1 MQTQNSSDS
10 PIPIN
15 VHRTPRSNV
24 KNSASLGY
32 ISYDATTSSLV
43 TFYYELIGDFSSL
56 ASSWLVLLRIFVVRF
71 GGFPRMTAIIIC
83 RGTRFLSGGFGSAP
97 AIHRDAFSAIDS
109 DGLGCHHG
117 GVFCHDDRA
126 GRPGH
131 GDAGRGGRAQV
142 SREVYDAM
150 RMRLGLDQP
159 LIVQYL
165 HWLANLLQGD
175 LGTSITHRTAALE
188 VILQRLVPTMYLMV
202 GGLIMAVIIAV
213 PAGVLAAIH
222 NNTKWDHL
230 ATAFV
235 VAGISVPT
243 FWLALVA
250 VLIFAVYLGWLPAIG
265 YTRPQDDFVDFLK
278 HIALP
283 MSVVALNIAAT
294 VLRFQR
300 QDFLE
305 QMQQDYVRTARAKGL
320 SERLVQ
326 WKHVLRNSLI
336 TTFTVVGLQM
346 AYLSGLITIVE
357 SVFNY
362 PGIGYLLL
370 NSIRT
375 RDFIVVQG
383 VVLFMV
389 FLVIVVN
396 LIVDILY
403 TVLDP
408 RIRYS

>member
-1 MQTQNSSDS
+1 MLMRYATMRLAQL
-10 PIPIN
+10 IPMIL
-15 VHRTPRSNV
+15 VVTMVVFFVMMIVPGDPV
-24 KNSASLGY
+24 MVMLG
-32 ISYDATTSSLV
+32 AV
-43 TFYYELIGDFSSL
+43 
-56 ASSWLVLLRIFVVRF
+56 
-71 GGFPRMTAIIIC
+71 
-83 RGTRFLSGGFGSAP
+83 
-97 AIHRDAFSAIDS
+97 
-109 DGLGCHHG
+109 DG
-117 GVFCHDDRA
+117 
-126 GRPGH
+126 
-131 GDAGRGGRAQV
+131 AQV

-150 RMRLGLDQP
+150 RLQLGLDKP

-165 HWLANLLQGD
+165 NWLSKVLQGD
-175 LGTSITHRTAALE
+175 FGTSITFRTSALE
-188 VILQRLVPTMYLMV
+188 VIFLRLVPTMYLMI
-202 GGLIMAVIIAV
+202 GGLIVAVIIAV

-230 ATAFV
+230 ATGFV
-235 VAGISVPT
+235 VLGISVPT
-243 FWLALVA
+243 FWLALVTI
-250 VLIFAVYLGWLPAIG
+250 LIFAVYLGWLPSIG
-265 YTRPQDDFVDFLK
+265 YTRPQEDFIEFLK

-283 MSVVALNIAAT
+283 MSVVALNIAAS

-305 QMQQDYVRTARAKGL
+305 QMHQDYVRTARAKGL
-320 SERLVQ
+320 SERLVL
-326 WKHVLRNSLI
+326 WKHVLRNSLM
-336 TTFTVVGLQM
+336 TTVTVVGLQM

-389 FLVIVVN
+389 FLVIIVN
-396 LIVDILY
+396 LLVDIFY

-408 RIRYS
+408 RIRYQ

>member
-1 MQTQNSSDS
+1 MRLRYIAMRLVQL
-10 PIPIN
+10 IPLALVVTMVVFFVMMI
-15 VHRTPRSNV
+15 VPGDPV
-24 KNSASLGY
+24 MVMLG
-32 ISYDATTSSLV
+32 AV
-43 TFYYELIGDFSSL
+43 
-56 ASSWLVLLRIFVVRF
+56 
-71 GGFPRMTAIIIC
+71 
-83 RGTRFLSGGFGSAP
+83 
-97 AIHRDAFSAIDS
+97 
-109 DGLGCHHG
+109 DG
-117 GVFCHDDRA
+117 
-126 GRPGH
+126 
-131 GDAGRGGRAQV
+131 AQV

-150 RMRLGLDQP
+150 RVRLGLDQP

-250 VLIFAVYLGWLPAIG
+250 MLIFAVYLGWLPAIG

-283 MSVVALNIAAT
+283 LSVVALNIAAT

-320 SERLVQ
+320 SE
-326 WKHVLRNSLI
+326 
-336 TTFTVVGLQM
+336 TTGAVETCAAQLAHHNVHRGGLADGLLKRADHRCRVG
-346 AYLSGLITIVE
+346 
-357 SVFNY
+357 F
-362 PGIGYLLL
+362 
-370 NSIRT
+370 
-375 RDFIVVQG
+375 
-383 VVLFMV
+383 
-389 FLVIVVN
+389 
-396 LIVDILY
+396 
-403 TVLDP
+403 
-408 RIRYS
+408 

>member
-1 MQTQNSSDS
+1 MLMRYASMRLAQL
-10 PIPIN
+10 IPMVLVVTMVVFFVMMI
-15 VHRTPRSNV
+15 VPGDPV
-24 KNSASLGY
+24 MVMLG
-32 ISYDATTSSLV
+32 AV
-43 TFYYELIGDFSSL
+43 
-56 ASSWLVLLRIFVVRF
+56 
-71 GGFPRMTAIIIC
+71 
-83 RGTRFLSGGFGSAP
+83 
-97 AIHRDAFSAIDS
+97 
-109 DGLGCHHG
+109 DG
-117 GVFCHDDRA
+117 
-126 GRPGH
+126 
-131 GDAGRGGRAQV
+131 AQV

-150 RMRLGLDQP
+150 RLQLGLDKP

-165 HWLANLLQGD
+165 NWLSKVLQGD
-175 LGTSITHRTAALE
+175 LGTSITFRTSALE
-188 VILQRLVPTMYLMV
+188 VIFLRLVPTMYLMI
-202 GGLIMAVIIAV
+202 GGLIIAVIIAV

-230 ATAFV
+230 ATGFV
-235 VAGISVPT
+235 VLGISVPT
-243 FWLALVA
+243 FWLALVTI
-250 VLIFAVYLGWLPAIG
+250 LIFAVYLGWLPSIG
-265 YTRPQDDFVDFLK
+265 YTRPQEDFIEFLK

-283 MSVVALNIAAT
+283 MSVVALNIAAS

-305 QMQQDYVRTARAKGL
+305 QMHQDYVRTARAKGL
-320 SERLVQ
+320 SERLVL
-326 WKHVLRNSLI
+326 WKHVLRNSLM
-336 TTFTVVGLQM
+336 TTVTVVGLQM

-389 FLVIVVN
+389 FLVIIVN
-396 LIVDILY
+396 LLIDIFY

-408 RIRYS
+408 RIRYQ

>member
-1 MQTQNSSDS
+1 MVMRYTAMRLVQL
-10 PIPIN
+10 IPMVLVVTMVVFFVMMIIPGDP
-15 VHRTPRSNV
+15 VMV
-24 KNSASLGY
+24 MLG
-32 ISYDATTSSLV
+32 AV
-43 TFYYELIGDFSSL
+43 
-56 ASSWLVLLRIFVVRF
+56 
-71 GGFPRMTAIIIC
+71 
-83 RGTRFLSGGFGSAP
+83 
-97 AIHRDAFSAIDS
+97 
-109 DGLGCHHG
+109 DG
-117 GVFCHDDRA
+117 
-126 GRPGH
+126 
-131 GDAGRGGRAQV
+131 AQV
-142 SREVYDAM
+142 SREVYNAM
-150 RMRLGLDQP
+150 RVRLGLDQP

-165 HWLANLLQGD
+165 NWLSNMLQGD
-175 LGTSITHRTAALE
+175 LGTSISYRTPALE
-188 VILQRLVPTMYLMV
+188 VIVHRLVPTMYLMV

-230 ATAFV
+230 ATGFV
-235 VAGISVPT
+235 VVGISVPT
-243 FWLALVA
+243 FWLALV
-250 VLIFAVYLGWLPAIG
+250 VILIFAVHLGWLPSIG
-265 YTRPQDDFVDFLK
+265 YTRPQEDFVDFLR
-278 HIALP
+278 HITLP
-283 MSVVALNIAAT
+283 MTVVALNIAAT

-305 QMQQDYVRTARAKGL
+305 QMHLDYVRTARAKGL
-320 SERLVQ
+320 SERLVM
-326 WKHVLRNSLI
+326 WKHVLRNSLM

-357 SVFNY
+357 TVFNY

-408 RIRYS
+408 RVRYG

>member
-1 MQTQNSSDS
+1 MLMRYATMRLAQL
-10 PIPIN
+10 IPMVLVVTI
-15 VHRTPRSNV
+15 VVFFVMMIVPGDPV
-24 KNSASLGY
+24 MVMLG
-32 ISYDATTSSLV
+32 AV
-43 TFYYELIGDFSSL
+43 
-56 ASSWLVLLRIFVVRF
+56 
-71 GGFPRMTAIIIC
+71 
-83 RGTRFLSGGFGSAP
+83 
-97 AIHRDAFSAIDS
+97 
-109 DGLGCHHG
+109 DG
-117 GVFCHDDRA
+117 
-126 GRPGH
+126 
-131 GDAGRGGRAQV
+131 AQV

-150 RMRLGLDQP
+150 RLQLGLDKP

-165 HWLANLLQGD
+165 NWLSKVLQGD
-175 LGTSITHRTAALE
+175 LGTSITFRTSALE
-188 VILQRLVPTMYLMV
+188 VIFLRLVPTMYLMI
-202 GGLIMAVIIAV
+202 GGLIIAVIIAV

-230 ATAFV
+230 ATGFV
-235 VAGISVPT
+235 VLGISVPT
-243 FWLALVA
+243 FWLALVTI
-250 VLIFAVYLGWLPAIG
+250 LIFAVYLGWLPSIG
-265 YTRPQDDFVDFLK
+265 YTRPQEDFIEFLK

-283 MSVVALNIAAT
+283 MSVVALNIAAS

-305 QMQQDYVRTARAKGL
+305 QMHQDYVRTARAKGL
-320 SERLVQ
+320 SERLVL
-326 WKHVLRNSLI
+326 WKHVLRNSLM
-336 TTFTVVGLQM
+336 TTVTVVGLQM

-389 FLVIVVN
+389 FLVIIVN
-396 LIVDILY
+396 LLVDIFY

-408 RIRYS
+408 RIRYQ

>member
-1 MQTQNSSDS
+1 MLMRYATMRLAQL
-10 PIPIN
+10 IPM
-15 VHRTPRSNV
+15 VLVVTMVVFFVMMVVPGDPV
-24 KNSASLGY
+24 MVMLG
-32 ISYDATTSSLV
+32 AV
-43 TFYYELIGDFSSL
+43 
-56 ASSWLVLLRIFVVRF
+56 
-71 GGFPRMTAIIIC
+71 
-83 RGTRFLSGGFGSAP
+83 
-97 AIHRDAFSAIDS
+97 
-109 DGLGCHHG
+109 DG
-117 GVFCHDDRA
+117 
-126 GRPGH
+126 
-131 GDAGRGGRAQV
+131 AQV

-150 RMRLGLDQP
+150 RLQLGLDKP

-165 HWLANLLQGD
+165 NWLFKVLQGD
-175 LGTSITHRTAALE
+175 LGTSITFRTSALE
-188 VILQRLVPTMYLMV
+188 VIFLRLVPTMYLMI
-202 GGLIMAVIIAV
+202 GGLIVAVIIAV

-230 ATAFV
+230 ATGFV
-235 VAGISVPT
+235 VLGISVPT
-243 FWLALVA
+243 FWLALVTI
-250 VLIFAVYLGWLPAIG
+250 LIFAVYLGWLPSIG
-265 YTRPQDDFVDFLK
+265 YTRPQEDFVEFLK

-305 QMQQDYVRTARAKGL
+305 QMRQDYVRTARAKGL
-320 SERLVQ
+320 SERLVL
-326 WKHVLRNSLI
+326 WKHVLRNSLM
-336 TTFTVVGLQM
+336 TTVTVVGLQM

-389 FLVIVVN
+389 FLVIIVN
-396 LIVDILY
+396 MLVDIFY

-408 RIRYS
+408 RIRYQ

>member
-1 MQTQNSSDS
+1 MLMRYAAMRLMQL
-10 PIPIN
+10 IPMVLVVTMVVFFVMMI
-15 VHRTPRSNV
+15 VPGDPV
-24 KNSASLGY
+24 MVMLG
-32 ISYDATTSSLV
+32 AV
-43 TFYYELIGDFSSL
+43 
-56 ASSWLVLLRIFVVRF
+56 
-71 GGFPRMTAIIIC
+71 
-83 RGTRFLSGGFGSAP
+83 
-97 AIHRDAFSAIDS
+97 
-109 DGLGCHHG
+109 DG
-117 GVFCHDDRA
+117 
-126 GRPGH
+126 
-131 GDAGRGGRAQV
+131 AQV

-150 RMRLGLDQP
+150 RLRLGLDQP
-159 LIVQYL
+159 LIVQYF
-165 HWLANLLQGD
+165 HWLFNVLQGD
-175 LGTSITHRTAALE
+175 LGISITYRTPALE
-188 VILQRLVPTMYLMV
+188 VILQRLIPTLCLMV
-202 GGLIMAVIIAV
+202 GGTVIAVIIAV

-222 NNTKWDHL
+222 NSTKWDHL
-230 ATAFV
+230 ATGFV
-235 VAGISVPT
+235 VLGISVPT
-243 FWLALVA
+243 FWLGLVA
-250 VLIFAVYLGWLPAIG
+250 ILIFAVYLGWLPSIG
-265 YTRPQDDFVDFLK
+265 YTSPLEDFVDFLK

-283 MSVVALNIAAT
+283 LSVVALNIAAT

-305 QMQQDYVRTARAKGL
+305 QMHQDYVRTARAKGL
-320 SERLVQ
+320 SETLVL
-326 WKHVLRNSLI
+326 WKHVLRNSLM

-396 LIVDILY
+396 LMVDIFY

-408 RIRYS
+408 RIRYR